1 MCKLERCPNEEGGFM
16 LCVSCPYDGWD
27 DSDYVD
33 CDDYDGCDD
42 YDDFD
47 LYDFDLL

>member
-1 MCKLERCPNEEGGFM
+1 MKRVASC
-16 LCVSCPYDGWD
+16 CVSCPYDGWD

-33 CDDYDGCDD
+33 CDDYDNCDD

-47 LYDFDLL
+47 LYDFDLI